1 MNLASA
7 EWSPARG
14 QKTVG
19 IERRR
24 DFAVDLLRGDEIA
37 KPRFK
42 GREVSVI
49 AVAVHIAPDLM
60 FADGAGLPNNS
71 DLIQTWPLAGR

>member
-1 MNLASA
+1 V
-7 EWSPARG
+7 RR
-14 QKTVG
+14 QKPFR
-19 IERRR
+19 IERRG
-24 DFAVDLLRGDEIA
+24 DVVVHLLRGDEIA